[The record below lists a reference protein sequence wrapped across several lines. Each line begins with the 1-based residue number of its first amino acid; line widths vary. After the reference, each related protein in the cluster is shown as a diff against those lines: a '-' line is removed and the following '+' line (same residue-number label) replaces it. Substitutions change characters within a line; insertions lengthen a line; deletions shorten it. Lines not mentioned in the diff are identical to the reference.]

1 MLIRALNVQSFEA
14 RNLHTLKLGGH
25 VLTPFFGTCQ
35 SDKQAADEEMGGQ
48 QNKGKKRCVLGLWA
62 KMGVIANGAERRSQ
76 RDHVGKLSLR
86 FLYYLFKKDCF
97 LDSQV

>member
-1 MLIRALNVQSFEA
+1 MYKVSKHEIFIL
-14 RNLHTLKLGGH
+14 RNLGACVDT
-25 VLTPFFGTCQ
+25 VFCMCQ
-35 SDKQAADEEMGGQ
+35 SDRQAVDEEMGQ
-48 QNKGKKRCVLGLWA
+48 RQNKGKKRCVLGLWA
-62 KMGVIANGAERRSQ
+62 KMGVIANGAEGRSQ